1 MQGGCIIRGNKA
13 KGIHAKAPT
22 KYISMKTNTIQ
33 VIVIA
38 AIAGL
43 LVGFASTKVTG
54 DVVMGFAITLGYL
67 TVAAVTAITAR
78 DYRSNLKAYSA

>member
-1 MQGGCIIRGNKA
+1 
-13 KGIHAKAPT
+13 
-22 KYISMKTNTIQ
+22 MKTNTIQ

-38 AIAGL
+38 ALAGL

-54 DVVMGFAITLGYL
+54 NAVAGFAITLGYL
-67 TVAAVTAITAR
+67 TVGAVAAIAAR